1 MKPEISDKHELILE
15 AAIRRFSHFGIQKT
29 NMTEIADDVSMSK
42 QSLSYYFPDKQFL
55 VVAVVKQIIDNYLK
69 ELELKCNEASSVEEA
84 LLMYS
89 EIKKSFF
96 ERYYMLYV
104 QYYDADL
111 KLGKSEIANV
121 RQEVRDRE
129 LEIISSLMKK
139 GIEKGEIKSV
149 DVTKTSSL
157 VLDTI
162 AAFECSVKVEKT
174 IPEHADFLA
183 MITKQKQVLHL
194 LITGLK
200 PAA

>member
-29 NMTEIADDVSMSK
+29 NMTEIADDVAMSK
-42 QSLSYYFPDKQFL
+42 QSLSYYFPDKLFL
-55 VVAVVKQIIDNYLK
+55 VVAVVKQIVDSYLNDLEQKCK
-69 ELELKCNEASSVEEA
+69 EANSVEEA

-89 EIKKSFF
+89 EIKKTFF

-104 QYYDADL
+104 QNYDADL

-121 RQEVRDRE
+121 RQTVRERE
-129 LEIISSLMKK
+129 MEIISNLIQK
-139 GIEKGEIKSV
+139 GIERGEIKSV
-149 DVTKTSSL
+149 DVTKTSGL

-162 AAFECSVKVEKT
+162 AAFECSVKVEKA
-174 IPEHADFLA
+174 IPEHADFLE
-183 MITKQKQVLHL
+183 MITKQKEVLHL

-200 PAA
+200 TAA